1 MSLTVELYAQEVAEL
16 LVRVLQEDTVVSVG
30 LEVEGDVSAGARFEG
45 RECDVGGLD
54 EGYGVPD
61 VSCERDTR
69 ASLINQCWKINV
81 IFYPLINV
89 WYLRSPWQRRGPTVY

>member
-16 LVRVLQEDTVVSVG
+16 LVRVLHEDTVVSVG

-61 VSCERDTR
+61 VSCERGTR
-69 ASLINQCWKINV
+69 ASLIKKNTLENQCHFLSSHQCLV
-81 IFYPLINV
+81 L
-89 WYLRSPWQRRGPTVY
+89 TVAMAA